1 MLKISIKIDLAETSV
16 SQFCC
21 TAFSQV
27 TVSGNVNHRSRE
39 LHMHPLANIF
49 VESHSKASRTAS
61 SVRNIDIPE
70 DRL

>member
-1 MLKISIKIDLAETSV
+1 MLSPKKIGLAETSV
-16 SQFCC
+16 CQFCC
-21 TAFSQV
+21 TALSQI

-39 LHMHPLANIF
+39 LHLHPLANIF
-49 VESHSKASRTAS
+49 VESHLKAS